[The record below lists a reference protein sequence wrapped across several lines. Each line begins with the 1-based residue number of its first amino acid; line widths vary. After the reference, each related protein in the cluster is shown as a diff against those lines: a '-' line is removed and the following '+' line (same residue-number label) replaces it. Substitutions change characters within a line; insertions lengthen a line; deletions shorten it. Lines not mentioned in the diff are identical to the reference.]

1 MTLLE
6 RSLPWTTRFLN
17 RFTLIKGWHFFKHW
31 GRRGLWILPALW
43 GLWYLTSKVME
54 SAYSLDLRS
63 IEYSSNGI
71 IPREYT
77 LKLLDI
83 KEKVNLTSIN
93 VKEFEQRLLASPA
106 IASARVQK
114 ELPSTLRIEVEARVP
129 VVRLAYEESPA
140 WEGTERPMLFMDPDG
155 YIFPYEETLHTDYK
169 DLPVWNVTP
178 VQVTPLRS
186 GARVRPR
193 ECTPV
198 IELMRL
204 INMRPITDIPA
215 VASISRPKDWQILLL
230 LENGTEVQMTVY
242 NLSEQVDRL
251 SLVLENARA
260 RHKFIRR
267 ANVIPRTNP
276 AVEYGDPPVVLPHED
291 EEAPIAEEVPED

>member
-1 MTLLE
+1 ME
-6 RSLPWTTRFLN
+6 RSLPWTIRFFN
-17 RFTLIKGWHFFKHW
+17 RFTLIKGWCFLKHW

-43 GLWYLTSKVME
+43 GIWYLAGKVME

-63 IEYSSNGI
+63 IAYSSNGI

-77 LKLLDI
+77 MNLLDI
-83 KEKVNLTSIN
+83 KEKVNLTSID
-93 VKEFEQRLLASPA
+93 VKEFEKRLLASPA

-114 ELPSTLRIEVEARVP
+114 ELPSTLHIEVTAHVP

-140 WEGTERPMLFMDPDG
+140 WEGAERPVLFMDPDG
-155 YIFPYEETLHTDYK
+155 YIFPYEEKIHADYK

-186 GARVRPR
+186 GTRVRPR
-193 ECTPV
+193 ECAPV
-198 IELMRL
+198 IELIRL
-204 INMRPITDIPA
+204 INRYPITAIPA
-215 VASISRPKDWQILLL
+215 VVSISRPKDWQILLL

-242 NLSEQVDRL
+242 NLAEQVDRL
-251 SLVLENARA
+251 SWILENARA

-276 AVEYGDPPVVLPHED
+276 AVEYGDPPAVLPHAD